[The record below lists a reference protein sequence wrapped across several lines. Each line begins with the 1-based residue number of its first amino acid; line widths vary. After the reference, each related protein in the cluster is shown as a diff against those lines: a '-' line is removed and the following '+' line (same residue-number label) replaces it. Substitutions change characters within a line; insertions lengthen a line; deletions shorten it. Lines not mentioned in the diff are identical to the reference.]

1 MNIRNKFSNGIKKY
15 WEIIVIFFF
24 SLTPLLWLKGS
35 EVIIGHDSG
44 FRLNYLDH
52 LRNLFFS
59 WNPVQNFGA
68 DWGILKGFLII
79 QAPETFFSLLFGS
92 LQVGERIS
100 FIFWFFIIGISMYTL
115 INSFFPK
122 KEFWIFRIF
131 SSLFYM
137 FNFFLLQGWFIAERA
152 KFSLFAALPLTV
164 LVLFKTLSR
173 EYSVLK
179 GTILFSLTSFFLNG
193 GGSPPL
199 FGSLFLVFGITFAF
213 LTFVN
218 IVEKGFREIAY
229 SLKVLI
235 SFSIGFL
242 AINAYFVLPHLYQII
257 NKY

>member
-1 MNIRNKFSNGIKKY
+1 MINKLKNY
-15 WEIIVIFFF
+15 WEIFIIFVL
-24 SLTPLLWLKGS
+24 SLTPLIWLKDNQ
-35 EVIIGHDSG
+35 IILGHDTG

-52 LRNLFFS
+52 FRNLFYS
-59 WNPVQNFGA
+59 WSSTSNFGV
-68 DWGILKGFLII
+68 DWTILKGFLIT
-79 QAPETFFSLLFGS
+79 QAPETCLSWLFHSLAT
-92 LQVGERIS
+92 GEKIS
-100 FIFWFFIIGISMYTL
+100 FILWFFVIGISMYVF
-115 INSFFPK
+115 INNFFPK

-235 SFSIGFL
+235 SFSIG
-242 AINAYFVLPHLYQII
+242 
-257 NKY
+257 